1 MYLQVLI
8 KNSEMKKFLNLI
20 FLLFSV
26 VMLAQQPTHV
36 PSPQNNSPINLN
48 SWFDI
53 LVFIILPIIMVV
65 LYFMWRRQV
74 KIDKEKEKNNSQ

>member
-1 MYLQVLI
+1 
-8 KNSEMKKFLNLI
+8 MKKFI
-20 FLLFSV
+20 TIILLFSGF
-26 VMLAQQPTHV
+26 LLTAQQPTHA

-53 LVFIILPIIMVV
+53 LVFIIIPIILFV

-74 KIDKEKEKNNSQ
+74 KIDKENNKDKAN